1 MSNLL
6 NTGQIISKAESI
18 SSYKTS
24 FRMEVSKKMNKEAA
38 EKSGDL
44 KDDELYKKFEAQRL
58 QYMHKIATS
67 GTADW
72 DDQLKAYQEMMGE
85 KMKNPEAYDV
95 IANEGKSTTMD
106 ATWIEP
112 TPGTDE
118 YKKWVRDGRPRP
130 DAALSPATRAK
141 RAEQNG
147 AQSPPK
153 RRDTGAT
160 SFWGGVDFAIH
171 FVAEAQHL
179 QRDCAH
185 DRNAHG
191 ATAQRKYAAQQAS

>member
-1 MSNLL
+1 MRMKIEKAKAKIRNQKMSKEEIELL
-6 NTGQIISKAESI
+6 KSVGIDPKDAQNVAIA
-18 SSYKTS
+18 
-24 FRMEVSKKMNKEAA
+24 EVSKKMNKEAA
-38 EKSGDL
+38 AKSGDL

-130 DAALSPATRAK
+130 NEVSLIDA
-141 RAEQNG
+141 N
-147 AQSPPK
+147 
-153 RRDTGAT
+153 
-160 SFWGGVDFAIH
+160 GGVAKADPK
-171 FVAEAQHL
+171 VMKV
-179 QRDCAH
+179 
-185 DRNAHG
+185 NPKTG
-191 ATAQRKYAAQQAS
+191 